1 MTLRRAQFVLAAGT
15 WPAHEEIGTVTLAWD
30 ERHRRRI
37 RLSLDGDVGDVLLDL
52 KQTARLGE
60 GDGLLLEDGGIV
72 RVIAAPEPLLAV
84 RAGGTTLA
92 RLAYHLGNRHLPVQ
106 IGDAVLLIRRDH
118 VIEEMLHGLGAAVEE
133 VELPFIPEPG
143 AYGGGH
149 SHDHDHD
156 HDDPHEHHHD

>member
-1 MTLRRAQFVLAAGT
+1 MTALRRAFSVLPAGT
-15 WPAHEEIGTVTLAWD
+15 WPSSHEAGTVTLAWD

-72 RVIAAPEPLLAV
+72 RVIAAAEPLIEV
-84 RAGGTTLA
+84 RAGGSTLA
-92 RLAYHLGNRHLPVQ
+92 RLAYHLGNRHLPIQ
-106 IGDAVLLIRRDH
+106 IGADALLIRRDH
-118 VIEEMLHGLGAAVEE
+118 VIEAMLHGLGAEIAE
-133 VELPFIPEPG
+133 VELPFAPEPG

-149 SHDHDHD
+149 SHDHDDGHD
-156 HDDPHEHHHD
+156 HPHPH